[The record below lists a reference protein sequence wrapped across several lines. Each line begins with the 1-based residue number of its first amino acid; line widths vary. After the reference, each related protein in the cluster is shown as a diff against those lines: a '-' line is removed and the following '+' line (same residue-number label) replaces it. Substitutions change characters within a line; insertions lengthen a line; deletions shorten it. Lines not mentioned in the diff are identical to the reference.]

1 LIFGFYF
8 GWLQLLCVN
17 QLWMPFYMH
26 KSHFWQDQLPR
37 MLTDYYCFRLFF
49 AGDGLDFQ
57 EVKRHSDNDGFW
69 KNSIFACQHHD
80 GFRGIN
86 SSDFFQTF
94 TSCCHL
100 FFEASR
106 LCPVQFRLKVMNS
119 QSFSISMNIVA
130 HNDMILFARGQRM
143 GPMLALTFSF
153 YSPLSSRCYAFLDG
167 LNPLKTH
174 GETQETAAIQR
185 YDPTFPW

>member
-1 LIFGFYF
+1 MMDFGKIAFLHVSIMTGSAGSTAPISSRLSLPVVIYF
-8 GWLQLLCVN
+8 L
-17 QLWMPFYMH
+17 
-26 KSHFWQDQLPR
+26 
-37 MLTDYYCFRLFF
+37 
-49 AGDGLDFQ
+49 
-57 EVKRHSDNDGFW
+57 
-69 KNSIFACQHHD
+69 
-80 GFRGIN
+80 
-86 SSDFFQTF
+86 
-94 TSCCHL
+94 
-100 FFEASR
+100 EASR

-153 YSPLSSRCYAFLDG
+153 HSPISSRCYAFLDG

-185 YDPTFPW
+185 YNPMFPW